1 MLVVRIKDS
10 RNWYGQHK
18 QNSQKL
24 TCAEATVS
32 YGTTV
37 TYGKGQKATVNYPC
51 LRWSPKM
58 NIELCLFSEI
68 KSVFKRSIDYVIFL
82 RISNIKIC

>member
-37 TYGKGQKATVNYPC
+37 TYGRGQKATVNYPC
-51 LRWSPKM
+51 VTVEPEFSRSHRNLR
-58 NIELCLFSEI
+58 
-68 KSVFKRSIDYVIFL
+68 
-82 RISNIKIC
+82 

>member
-37 TYGKGQKATVNYPC
+37 TYGRGQKATVNYPC
-51 LRWSPKM
+51 VTVEP
-58 NIELCLFSEI
+58 
-68 KSVFKRSIDYVIFL
+68 
-82 RISNIKIC
+82 